1 MIDHTEIIVNNG
13 NCLENIEKTLCLTS
27 LYLTDWWMGSYYH
40 PCVSVYV
47 HVLCVLGRLSLYK
60 TTLGRVLQ

>member
-47 HVLCVLGRLSLYK
+47 HVLCVRQTKSL
-60 TTLGRVLQ
+60 